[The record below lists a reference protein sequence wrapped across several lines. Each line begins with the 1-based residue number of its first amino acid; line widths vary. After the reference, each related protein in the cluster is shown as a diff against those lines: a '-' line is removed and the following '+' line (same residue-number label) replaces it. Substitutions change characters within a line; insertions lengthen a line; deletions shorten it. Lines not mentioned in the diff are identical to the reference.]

1 MRGANN
7 RQTTIQRMRAI
18 KRASKSIQY
27 RKEKTVSCRLPKDAG
42 RAKPWSPEAPPSAGE
57 PPR

>member
-27 RKEKTVSCRLPKDAG
+27 RKGSKRVPLSRRPPG
-42 RAKPWSPEAPPSAGE
+42 KP
-57 PPR
+57 